1 MKNVTILFLIIL
13 AAGSVGHAEPIKLQD
28 DSKIGVVNL
37 VGDETKNC
45 YWGFTAFNNFC
56 EEIAVDWDIRG
67 YIDEGIKRRIENS
80 SNYEVVIINDAAD
93 REAFQQP
100 MLNAISRFTRN
111 AKVALSEA
119 RKKYDIDILI
129 WIVEGLDYVGG
140 KYVYGYGVHGWSD
153 RSFIHSNISLHSIDL
168 KNTKLFF
175 PSSLGRSPKP
185 LKGITEVPVSSYI
198 NKEEKSYKLDDST
211 KIKVQGLVDG
221 SLDWYFS
228 QYPVDPPLK
237 R

>member
-1 MKNVTILFLIIL
+1 MNNVALLLLIIL
-13 AAGSVGHAEPIKLQD
+13 AAISVAHAEPVKLQE

-37 VGDETKNC
+37 VGDKTKNC

-56 EEIAVDWDIRG
+56 DEIAVDWDIRR
-67 YIDEGIKRRIENS
+67 YIDEGIKRRIEDS
-80 SNYEVVIINDAAD
+80 SNYEVVIISDDAD
-93 REAFQQP
+93 RETFQQP

-129 WIVEGLDYVGG
+129 WVVEGLDYVGG

-168 KNTKLFF
+168 ANTKLFF

-185 LKGITEVPVSSYI
+185 LKGVAEVPVSSYI

-211 KIKVQGLVDG
+211 KIMVQDLVDG

-237 R
+237 N

>member
-1 MKNVTILFLIIL
+1 MKILTFFFLIIL
-13 AAGSVGHAEPIKLQD
+13 AAHSDVYARTVKLQE
-28 DSKIGVVNL
+28 SSRIGVVNL

-45 YWGFTAFNNFC
+45 YWGVTAFGNFC
-56 EEIAVDWDIRG
+56 EDIAVDWDIRG

-111 AKVALSEA
+111 AKAALSEA

-129 WIVEGLDYVGG
+129 WIVEGLDYTGG

-168 KNTKLFF
+168 ENTKLFF

-185 LKGITEVPVSSYI
+185 LKGITEVPVLSYI
-198 NKEEKSYKLDDST
+198 NKEEKSYRLDDST
-211 KIKVQGLVDG
+211 KIIVQDLVDG

-228 QYPVDPPLK
+228 EFPVDPPLN

>member
-1 MKNVTILFLIIL
+1 MKNVTILFLITL
-13 AAGSVGHAEPIKLQD
+13 AAGSVVHAELVKLQD

-45 YWGFTAFNNFC
+45 YWGFTAFSNFC
-56 EEIAVDWDIRG
+56 EEIAVDWNVRG
-67 YIDEGIKRRIENS
+67 YIDEGIKRRIEGS
-80 SNYEVVIINDAAD
+80 SNYEVVIINDDAD
-93 REAFQQP
+93 RETFQQP

-111 AKVALSEA
+111 AKVALSAA

-153 RSFIHSNISLHSIDL
+153 RCFIHSNISLHSIDL
-168 KNTKLFF
+168 ENTKLFF
-175 PSSLGRSPKP
+175 PSSLGRSPKA
-185 LKGITEVPVSSYI
+185 LKGITEVPVLSCI

-211 KIKVQGLVDG
+211 KIIVQDLVNG